1 MITKT
6 KRQRITKEMR
16 VVNKENVIKIL
27 VIGGFNEETA
37 KAKVE
42 AGYEFALKAMP
53 NDDAQGIAN
62 YVAWY

>member
-1 MITKT
+1 MTIKS

-16 VVNKENVIKIL
+16 IVNKENVIKIL

-42 AGYEFALKAMP
+42 AGYDLAVKAMP
-53 NDDAQGIAN
+53 NDDAKGIAN